1 MGLIC
6 KISYKSIPSKR
17 LGSATTFSVVS
28 RMHGLDRFRKVPVT
42 STTSSASDRLVS
54 LDAFRG
60 ATIALMILVNTPGDA
75 GAAYWPLKHADW
87 HGWTPTDLVFPFF
100 LFAMGAAVPFAMARR
115 REPSTAVAVTSRWSP
130 LRRHVMR
137 RAAIL
142 FALGLVLN
150 AIETAPPI
158 DPSTFRIMG
167 VLQRIAIVY
176 LVVAWLT
183 EHTTRRAQIAGAVG
197 ALVGYWIALTLIPVA
212 KGDTLPGFVDRAVFG
227 RHVLASWGDP
237 EGLLSTIPS
246 IATALAGVFAGEWLR
261 EPRGAHRSARLWVA
275 GVIATLIGLAWDRVF
290 PINKNLWT
298 SSFALFTAGLAAQT
312 LAVCHWLLD
321 APRAQR
327 WRAWSVPFAAFGRN
341 ALAAYF
347 LSVGLDALLGR
358 WTVESGA
365 TLKSTI
371 YRAAFVPWIVPCCG
385 AETASL
391 AYAIAYVVM
400 WTIVLMELQRRRIFI
415 GI

>member
-1 MGLIC
+1 
-6 KISYKSIPSKR
+6 
-17 LGSATTFSVVS
+17 VS
-28 RMHGLDRFRKVPVT
+28 
-42 STTSSASDRLVS
+42 
-54 LDAFRG
+54 
-60 ATIALMILVNTPGDA
+60 TPGTWSA
-75 GAAYWPLKHADW
+75 VYGPLEHADW
-87 HGWTPTDLVFPFF
+87 NGWTPTDLVFPFF

-115 REPSTAVAVTSRWSP
+115 RERSVSEAAASRWSP
-130 LRRHVMR
+130 VRHHVVR

-176 LVVAWLT
+176 LAIAWLT
-183 EHTTRRAQIAGAVG
+183 GRTSRPAQIAAAVG
-197 ALVGYWIALTLIPVA
+197 ALIGYWIALTLIPVA
-212 KGDTLPGFVDRAVFG
+212 KGNTLPGFVDRAVFG

-246 IATALAGVFAGEWLR
+246 IATALAGVFAGEWLK
-261 EPRGAHRSARLWVA
+261 EPRMPHRSARLWAA
-275 GVIATLIGLAWDRVF
+275 GAVATLIGLAWDPVF

-321 APRAQR
+321 APRTHR

-347 LSVGLDALLGR
+347 LSVGLDALLAR
-358 WTVESGA
+358 WTVERGA
-365 TLKSTI
+365 TLKSAI
-371 YRAAFVPWIVPCCG
+371 YRAAFASWIVPCCG
-385 AETASL
+385 AEAASL
-391 AYAIAYVVM
+391 AYAIAYVVL
-400 WTIVLMELQRRRIFI
+400 WTIVLMEMRRRRLFI